1 MYYRIT
7 TITDEEL
14 REFERLATA
23 HGKYRENFR
32 IRQRDGSSAVEI
44 LYKPRFVER
53 EYERS
58 GSARSWLRAFEAD
71 LKSGYFDVVA
81 MPSRPRRRLLLEE

>member
-1 MYYRIT
+1 M
-7 TITDEEL
+7 
-14 REFERLATA
+14 A
-23 HGKYRENFR
+23 HGKCRENFR
-32 IRQRDGSSAVEI
+32 IRQRDGSSTVEV
-44 LYKPRFVER
+44 LYKLRLVER

-71 LKSGYFDVVA
+71 LKSAYFDVVA